1 MWPGVCRAL
10 RCCEFF
16 FAELTRRARA
26 LPAEIHQLARSY
38 HWEESTILRLSYARR
53 GRYLAL
59 LEKDEH
65 ANLFGGFLQD

>member
-1 MWPGVCRAL
+1 
-10 RCCEFF
+10 
-16 FAELTRRARA
+16 LTRRARA

-59 LEKDEH
+59 LEKDEQ
-65 ANLFGGFLQD
+65 ANLFGGFLEG